1 MGEYY
6 GAVTPEVRAGGK
18 TPVWTSENQLLCEF
32 TRVTLC
38 PIHRLPAL
46 RCHALHQYLL
56 EMLYDIKFIYMPGGD
71 RMKEWIEESVMT
83 LIKQYDNY
91 ILDEYDIVANE
102 LAETGKCDRKM
113 FQKFIDIK
121 LDLNDVAVEWATN
134 VMLYEKMDRKVVH
147 YMPVVCMSD
156 RDILENGKKI
166 LVSTDDYEEYIKLKR
181 DNMIN

>member
-1 MGEYY
+1 
-6 GAVTPEVRAGGK
+6 
-18 TPVWTSENQLLCEF
+18 
-32 TRVTLC
+32 
-38 PIHRLPAL
+38 
-46 RCHALHQYLL
+46 
-56 EMLYDIKFIYMPGGD
+56 MPGGD

-134 VMLYEKMDRKVVH
+134 IMIYEKMDRKVVH